1 MPLDPDW
8 SSRERVRDHIS
19 SLHNPRME
27 SVDSLPWPVCPSAY
41 VGVGTSKDSQPWNSC
56 FLGNGT
62 YLHQLHI
69 SFFKGQLDRW
79 PYVVTVSIYT
89 RVYRVY
95 TTKTHVFYWFI
106 SISCSVIPISFRL
119 DEIEKIIKGFDL
131 FRIET
136 HSISPD
142 LRGLRANNQALRW
155 VGECGFEANSHGSNS
170 YLCIVLAF

>member
-1 MPLDPDW
+1 MSVFEITYL
-8 SSRERVRDHIS
+8 S
-19 SLHNPRME
+19 NPRME

-89 RVYRVY
+89 RVY
-95 TTKTHVFYWFI
+95 TTKTYVFCWFI
-106 SISCSVIPISFRL
+106 SISCSVIPISFGL
-119 DEIEKIIKGFDL
+119 DEIKKIIKVFDL
-131 FRIET
+131 FGIET
-136 HSISPD
+136 HSISPNP
-142 LRGLRANNQALRW
+142 RGLRANNQALRW
-155 VGECGFEANSHGSNS
+155 VCECGFEANSHSSNS